1 MATSARMTPTTTAVP
16 MLDLSRQHDALR
28 DDFAR
33 VFHEVVD
40 AGAFILGPYVER
52 FERSLAD
59 YVKTRHALGCSSGT
73 DALMVVMMALGIG
86 PGDEVITTPFT
97 FFSTAGCIAR
107 LGATP
112 VFVDINPQ
120 TYNLQVK
127 AIEGAITEKTKAIVP
142 VHLFGLPADMMRI
155 MEIAEAYRLY
165 VVEDAAQAIGAS
177 VDGRPVG
184 SIGHAGTLSFYP
196 TKNLSALGDAGA
208 VVTSDDALA
217 EKTARLRSHG
227 LSDSYT
233 FEEVGGNF
241 RLDGLQAGLLNEK
254 LRHIES
260 YNEARRRLAA
270 YYDTEF
276 ERLPIG
282 TPFEVPSRRHVYH
295 QYTIRV
301 HGGANQR
308 RALMEHLRASGVGCR
323 VYYEKALHLQPCFE
337 SLGYRRGSLPEA
349 EAAADEVLSLPIF
362 PEMTQEEQDEVI
374 RAVTEFFESD

>member
-1 MATSARMTPTTTAVP
+1 
-16 MLDLSRQHDALR
+16 MLDLSRQHEALR

-40 AGAFILGPYVER
+40 AGAFILGPYVDR

-59 YVKTRHALGCSSGT
+59 YLKTRHALGCSSGT
-73 DALMVVMMALGIG
+73 DALLLAMMALDIG

-127 AIEGAITEKTKAIVP
+127 AIEGAITERTKAIVP
-142 VHLFGLPADMMRI
+142 VHLFGLPADMLRI
-155 MEIAEAYRLY
+155 MEIAESYRLY
-165 VVEDAAQAIGAS
+165 VIEDAAQAIGAS
-177 VDGRPVG
+177 IDDRPVG
-184 SIGHAGTLSFYP
+184 SIGHVGTLSFYP

-208 VVTSDDALA
+208 VVTSDDVLA
-217 EKTARLRSHG
+217 EKMAKLRSHG
-227 LSDSYT
+227 LSDGYT
-233 FEEVGGNF
+233 FDEVGGNF
-241 RLDGLQAGLLNEK
+241 RLDGMQAGLLNEK
-254 LRHIES
+254 IRHIES

-282 TPFEVPSRRHVYH
+282 TPFEVPTRRHVYH

-301 HGGANQR
+301 HGGAKQR
-308 RALMEHLRASGVGCR
+308 RALMDHLRASNVGCR

-337 SLGYRRGSLPEA
+337 KLGYRRGSLPEA
-349 EAAADEVLSLPIF
+349 ERAADEVLSLPIF
-362 PEMTQEEQDEVI
+362 PEMTQDEQDEVI
-374 RAVTEFFESD
+374 RTVVEFFESD